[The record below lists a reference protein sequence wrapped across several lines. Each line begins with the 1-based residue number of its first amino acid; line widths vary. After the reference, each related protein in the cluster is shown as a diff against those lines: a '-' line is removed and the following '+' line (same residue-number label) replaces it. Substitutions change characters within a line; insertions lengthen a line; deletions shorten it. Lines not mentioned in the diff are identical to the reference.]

1 MNGWYVSETG
11 DQEYYGADGLQCLG
25 KTQIGDTFYYFNLET
40 GIKETGFINNCYYD
54 NDGKIY
60 YGQKL
65 IDGHWYY
72 FSPSDG
78 HMWIGF
84 ATIPKEYNKEGEK
97 TAYYDSNGWIVNG
110 LHKIGDYYYYFDM
123 ADGCMLTGFQVVSAK
138 ANNGIEKV
146 AYFESN
152 GRMFIGSKNVGKA
165 TIKTD
170 STGTIISTTIHGLP
184 YYAQNDPRWAYTV
197 IGGYFFSGTG
207 CAPTVITSIVN
218 YYLNT
223 NLTPYQIGSEL
234 HRLGYFNTDGLAG
247 TSSDCWNWVSNNY
260 GFNIKNNLGFNDIIN
275 ALKTGKLVAGAVG
288 PGTFVNPG
296 YTHEI
301 LLSGINELGQTYV
314 YDPLHSGRN
323 DWYYISDIWNQRST
337 AWEDN
342 LNGGPFYAM

>member
-1 MNGWYVSETG
+1 MTTGITYLDQRENASGAKTVYYDGNGRMHYGQAYIDGYYYFFHRGSGAMTTG
-11 DQEYYGADGLQCLG
+11 ITYLDQRENASGAKTVGYGIDGRMLYGLQ
-25 KTQIGDTFYYFNLET
+25 QVGDYFYYFDL
-40 GIKETGFINNCYYD
+40 
-54 NDGKIY
+54 
-60 YGQKL
+60 
-65 IDGHWYY
+65 
-72 FSPSDG
+72 
-78 HMWIGF
+78 
-84 ATIPKEYNKEGEK
+84 
-97 TAYYDSNGWIVNG
+97 SNGSIQS
-110 LHKIGDYYYYFDM
+110 
-123 ADGCMLTGFQVVSAK
+123 GFQVIPANV
-138 ANNGIEKV
+138 NNGIEKV
-146 AYFESN
+146 AYFESD

-184 YYAQNDPRWAYTV
+184 YYAQNDLRWAYTV

-218 YYLNT
+218 YYLNA
-223 NLTPYQIGSEL
+223 NLTPYQIGLEL
-234 HRLGYFNTDGLAG
+234 NRLGYFNTDGLAG

-260 GFNIKNNLGFNDIIN
+260 GFNIKNNLGFNDIVN

-288 PGTFVNPG
+288 PGTFVNAG

-323 DWYYISDIWNQRST
+323 GWYYISDIWNQRST

>member
-25 KTQIGDTFYYFNLET
+25 KTQIGDIFYYFNLET
-40 GIKETGFINNCYYD
+40 RIKETGFINNCYYD

-110 LHKIGDYYYYFDM
+110 LHQIGDYYYFDM

-260 GFNIKNNLGFNDIIN
+260 GFNIKNNLGFNDIVN

-301 LLSGINELGQTYV
+301 LLSGINELGQ
-314 YDPLHSGRN
+314 
-323 DWYYISDIWNQRST
+323 
-337 AWEDN
+337 
-342 LNGGPFYAM
+342 